1 MTTAVIIPAS
11 TQDDAHRTAARHWV
25 MRRYAALH
33 PTLPVT
39 VAMQLGGPWR
49 KADAVNPTIEAVDAD
64 VLVIADGDSFTPAE
78 QLDDAVASVASG
90 RYPWATPATQVRRLT
105 EDASRV
111 VLDSDPGADPDPASR
126 TVRCHSLLP
135 GGGIVVVR
143 RDVWLDVGGYDP
155 RFVGWGGED
164 YCLGC
169 ALRALSGTYA
179 AKQAGVMWHL
189 WHPPAP
195 SNGGLL
201 PDESA
206 ALAARY
212 REAKHDPALMRG
224 LLAEREA

>member
-11 TQDDAHRTAARHWV
+11 TQDDAHRTSARHWV

-33 PTLPVT
+33 PSLPVT
-39 VAMQLGGPWR
+39 VAMQLGGPWC
-49 KADAVNPTIEAVDAD
+49 KAEAVNPTVEAVDAD
-64 VLVIADGDSFTPAE
+64 VLVIADADTFVPAD
-78 QLDDAVASVASG
+78 QLDAAVAFVASG
-90 RYPWATPATQVRRLT
+90 RHPWATPATQVRRLT
-105 EDASRV
+105 EEASSV
-111 VLDSDPGADPDPASR
+111 VLAQEPGSNPDPRSR

-143 RDVWLDVGGYDP
+143 RDLWLDVAGYDH

-164 YCLGC
+164 YALGC
-169 ALRALSGTYA
+169 ALRSLSGTYA
-179 AKQAGVMWHL
+179 AKEAGVMWHL
-189 WHPPAP
+189 WHPVAP

-201 PDESA
+201 PDTSA

-224 LLAEREA
+224 LLAEKEA